1 MSDGK
6 KRRAYKLMKPIT
18 FGLKGKCKSRIRCRS
33 FASLKIK
40 QLEESII
47 EGNEAYEGLGD
58 LEIPKKNEW
67 VDVYIELNTLNPNIE
82 MILSSFKKE
91 KNRLE
96 ELVKRFEEKT
106 QALKLDSTIPKIS
119 MSYIGETKVTETDYT
134 TLEMAENMLFDYS
147 NQLSFI
153 NECIIELTP
162 S

>member
-1 MSDGK
+1 MQP
-6 KRRAYKLMKPIT
+6 LT
-18 FGLKGKCKSRIRCRS
+18 FGLKGKRKSRIRCRS

-91 KNRLE
+91 KNHLE
-96 ELVKRFEEKT
+96 ELVKRFKEKI
-106 QALKLDSTIPKIS
+106 QALKLDSTIPKITEN
-119 MSYIGETKVTETDYT
+119 YIGETKVTESDYT
-134 TLEMAENMLFDYS
+134 TLEMAESMLFDYS
-147 NQLSFI
+147 NQLIFI
-153 NECIIELTP
+153 NECIIELTD
-162 S
+162 SAIKSF

>member
-6 KRRAYKLMKPIT
+6 KRRAYTLMKPIT

-58 LEIPKKNEW
+58 LEIPIKNEW
-67 VDVYIELNTLNPNIE
+67 VDVFIELNTLNPNIE
-82 MILSSFKKE
+82 MILSLFENEKKH
-91 KNRLE
+91 LE
-96 ELVKRFEEKT
+96 ELVKGFEQKI
-106 QALKLDSTIPKIS
+106 QLLKIDRTIPKIRE
-119 MSYIGETKVTETDYT
+119 SYIGETKVTENDYT
-134 TLEMAENMLFDYS
+134 RLDMAEEMLFDYS
-147 NQLSFI
+147 NQLKFI
-153 NECIIELTP
+153 NECITELTP

>member
-1 MSDGK
+1 
-6 KRRAYKLMKPIT
+6 
-18 FGLKGKCKSRIRCRS
+18 
-33 FASLKIK
+33 
-40 QLEESII
+40 
-47 EGNEAYEGLGD
+47 
-58 LEIPKKNEW
+58 
-67 VDVYIELNTLNPNIE
+67 

-91 KNRLE
+91 KKHLE

-119 MSYIGETKVTETDYT
+119 KSYIGETKVTETDYT